1 MSENKQPT
9 KFIALIG
16 AGYWGKNLLKDL
28 NNIGVLKAICELN
41 GEIINNYKQS
51 YPNIHF
57 TKNWNEILNDKS
69 ITAVV
74 IALPAEYHYK
84 FSKEA
89 LENDKDVFVEK
100 PLSLNLEEAE
110 HLVNIADERNKILM
124 VGHVLRYHPCVQ
136 KIEQLVKNGSIGTL
150 YYINCSRK
158 NLGKIRQHENV
169 LWSFAPHDIS
179 LVLSLV
185 NRATPVK
192 INCNGQIHLNH
203 KIHDVTD
210 TYLEF
215 PGNCFAQ
222 ISVNWLHPFKE
233 QRTTIVGSEG
243 MLVFDDTKPKNEKL
257 SICKKYLSRK
267 PGYHPFVSPSEF
279 KTVDCNWM
287 DDKLP
292 LQLECEHFV
301 HCCQTRETPVTDG
314 KEGLA
319 VLKIL
324 DSCRKDLHKTK
335 KTKNETALETK
346 YFSHETAIIGK
357 KAIIKDGS
365 KIWHWTHILG
375 GEIGENCSIGQNCF
389 MAPGSKLGN
398 NCKVQNNI
406 SIYSGITCED
416 NVFLG
421 PSMVF
426 CNDETPRAAYSKNGV
441 YMKTLVKEGA
451 SIGANSTI
459 LPGITIGKC
468 AFIGAGSVVTKNVPD
483 YAVIIG
489 NPAKQIS
496 VIDEKGNIKKML

>member
-1 MSENKQPT
+1 MSELQKQNK

-16 AGYWGKNLLKDL
+16 SGYWGKNLLKDL
-28 NNIGVLKAICELN
+28 NNIGVLKTICEIN
-41 GEIINNYKQS
+41 DEIINKYKQS
-51 YPNIHF
+51 YPDIYF

-74 IALPAEYHYK
+74 IALPAKYHYI

-100 PLSLNLEEAE
+100 PLSLNLEDAE
-110 HLVNIADERNKILM
+110 NLVNIANERNKILM

-136 KIEQLVKNGSIGTL
+136 KIEQLVKNGSLGKI
-150 YYINCSRK
+150 YYISCSRK
-158 NLGKIRQHENV
+158 NLGKIREHENV
-169 LWSFAPHDIS
+169 LWSLAPHDIS

-185 NRATPVK
+185 NNETPIK
-192 INCNGQIHLNH
+192 IKCNGQIHINDT
-203 KIHDVTD
+203 IHDIVD

-215 PGNCFAQ
+215 SGNCIAQ
-222 ISVNWLHPFKE
+222 ISVSWLHSFKE
-233 QRTTIVGSEG
+233 HLTIIAGSEG

-257 SICKKYLSRK
+257 SICKKYLNRK
-267 PGYHPFVSPSEF
+267 QGYQQDFSTAEF
-279 KTVDCNWM
+279 KLVECNWIN
-287 DDKLP
+287 DKLP
-292 LQLECEHFV
+292 LQIECEHFV
-301 HCCQTRETPVTDG
+301 NCCKTRETPITDG

-324 DSCRKDLHKTK
+324 DECSKKLYK
-335 KTKNETALETK
+335 KTKNKKK
-346 YFSHETAIIGK
+346 YFSHKTSIINE
-357 KAIIKDGS
+357 KAIINEGT
-365 KIWHWTHILG
+365 KIWQWTHILG
-375 GEIGENCSIGQNCF
+375 GEIGKNCSIGQNCF
-389 MAPGSKLGN
+389 IAPDSKLGN
-398 NCKVQNNI
+398 NCKVQNNV

-426 CNDETPRAAYSKNGV
+426 CNDKTPRSKYSKNGV

-459 LPGITIGKC
+459 LPGITIGKY

-483 YAVIIG
+483 YAVMVG

-496 VIDEKGNIKKML
+496 IIDEKGNITKIL